1 MLALSLDL
9 YCLLANNTQMPHSS
23 EIILVKDE
31 ASIRILQLNRPAVRN
46 ALSQALQVS
55 LQQHLNEAQEDKSV
69 RAVILT
75 GAGSAF
81 CAGLDLDELK
91 AISNRSTEENR
102 KDSERFAKLLETIYS
117 FDKPVIAALNG
128 HAIAGGAGIA
138 SVCDMVIMSS
148 EAKFGYTESKIGF
161 VAALVG
167 IYLVRQ
173 VSEKHARDL
182 LLSAR
187 LIAADEAKKMG
198 LVNHVTDAA
207 NVLEKALAI
216 AKDMTQ
222 NSPSS
227 LAMTKKLLA
236 AAPSMGLQEGIR
248 YAIELNALART
259 TDDLKEGIGSF
270 LEKRKP
276 VWS

>member
-1 MLALSLDL
+1 M
-9 YCLLANNTQMPHSS
+9 TQPS
-23 EIILVKDE
+23 ETILVE
-31 ASIRILQLNRPAVRN
+31 NYGAIRILKLNRPEVRN
-46 ALSQALQVS
+46 ALSHGLQAS
-55 LQQHLNEAQEDKSV
+55 LQKHLDNAQEDTSV

-75 GAGSAF
+75 GSGKAF

-91 AISNRSTEENR
+91 AISTRRTEENR
-102 KDSERFAKLLETIYS
+102 KDSEHFAKLLETIYT
-117 FDKPVIAALNG
+117 FEKPVIAALNG
-128 HAIAGGAGIA
+128 HAVAGGAGIA
-138 SVCDMVIMSS
+138 SVCDLVVMSN
-148 EAKFGYTESKIGF
+148 EAKLGYTESKIGF

-173 VSEKHARDL
+173 IGEKHARDL

-187 LIAADEAKKMG
+187 LITADEAMQMG
-198 LVNHVTDAA
+198 LVNHVVEADQ
-207 NVLEKALAI
+207 VLAKALTLAEE
-216 AKDMTQ
+216 MVQ

-236 AAPSMGLQEGIR
+236 AVPSMGLHEGIR

-259 TDDLKEGIGSF
+259 TNDLKEGVSSF

-276 VWS
+276 VWQ